1 MIRIPM
7 AIATL
12 SVLSFLGLSAC
23 TSLSDADKAMLTQAR
38 QDSAAASASAA
49 QSAREAADSA
59 RSAEVAR
66 QSAANPSMSTYPPS
80 TTAPRR

>member
-1 MIRIPM
+1 MTRIPM

-12 SVLSFLGLSAC
+12 SILGALSAC
-23 TSLSDADKAMLTQAR
+23 GLSDADRATLNQAR
-38 QDSAAASASAA
+38 SDSSNAAASAA

-59 RSAEVAR
+59 RSADAAR
-66 QSAANPSMSTYPPS
+66 QSAQSASSPYMAPSPS